1 MSANTLTNAKKEKND
16 EFYTQIRDI
25 EHELCH
31 YKEQLHDKVIFC
43 NCDDPVES
51 NFWRYFALKFKH
63 LGLKKLIATHFE
75 ATKPSY
81 KLELT
86 GDMDENGEIN
96 DNDIIKTTLRQNG
109 DFRSPECIDLLRESD
124 IVITNPP
131 FSLFREYIAQLM
143 EYNKQFLIIGST
155 NAITYKEIFS
165 LIKNNKIWMGHGFA
179 NGNAYF
185 RINPKDKDQYANGV
199 YNPETGLV
207 KFRNVTWYT
216 NLDLEKRHENMVL
229 YKRCTSQEYQK
240 YENYDA
246 IEVSKVADIPQDYDG
261 LMGVPITFLDH
272 YNPEQF
278 EIIGSSLNVGSP
290 MSEYAEKGTYR
301 AGGMR
306 FYLPNCNGTYR
317 RLYDRIV
324 IKNKQ
329 FSKE

>member
-109 DFRSPECIDLLRESD
+109 DFRSPECIELLEEAD

-131 FSLFREYIAQLM
+131 FSLLREYVAQLI
-143 EYNKQFLIIGST
+143 EDDKKFLIIGNI
-155 NAITYKEIFS
+155 NAITYKEIFP
-165 LIKNNKIWMGHGFA
+165 LIRDNKMWLGESIHSGDREFRVPNYYPLDAAGCRIDE
-179 NGNAYF
+179 NGNRYI
-185 RINPKDKDQYANGV
+185 RVKGV
-199 YNPETGLV
+199 RW
-207 KFRNVTWYT
+207 FT
-216 NLDLEKRHENMVL
+216 NLDVHIRHESITL
-229 YKRCTSQEYQK
+229 YKKYLSEEYPK
-240 YENYDA
+240 YDNYDA
-246 IEVSKVADIPQDYDG
+246 IEVSKTADIPLNYNG
-261 LMGVPITFLDH
+261 LMGVPITFIDK

-278 EIIGSSLNVGSP
+278 DIIGQTGVDIDLQKGRPYINGKR
-290 MSEYAEKGTYR
+290 MYA
-301 AGGMR
+301 
-306 FYLPNCNGTYR
+306 
-317 RLYDRIV
+317 RLI
-324 IKNKQ
+324 IKRKDNKN
-329 FSKE
+329 EN